1 METGLAVLILAVV
14 RLAVPL
20 AVILTIGILVERH
33 NKAAH
38 WHG

>member
-1 METGLAVLILAVV
+1 METGLAILILTVA
-14 RLAVPL
+14 RLIVPL

-38 WHG
+38 RRG